1 MVCQVCRI
9 DTETIMNVQI
19 RQGQYNDDYAYFD
32 PKILRGNMDNIP
44 RAKNAFQVR
53 ELFLCISSIISN

>member
-1 MVCQVCRI
+1 M
-9 DTETIMNVQI
+9 QI

-44 RAKNAFQVR
+44 RAKNAFQVKGI
-53 ELFLCISSIISN
+53 LFCTSSIILN

>member
-1 MVCQVCRI
+1 
-9 DTETIMNVQI
+9 MNVQI

-53 ELFLCISSIISN
+53 EIFLLSSSMFLN

>member
-1 MVCQVCRI
+1 
-9 DTETIMNVQI
+9 MNVQI

-53 ELFLCISSIISN
+53 EILLCISSIILN

>member
-1 MVCQVCRI
+1 M
-9 DTETIMNVQI
+9 QI

-44 RAKNAFQVR
+44 RAKNAFQVKR
-53 ELFLCISSIISN
+53 ILFYTSSIILN

>member
-1 MVCQVCRI
+1 
-9 DTETIMNVQI
+9 MNVQI

-44 RAKNAFQVR
+44 RAKNAFQVGKG
-53 ELFLCISSIISN
+53 SNFHLKCLIYLRM

>member
-1 MVCQVCRI
+1 
-9 DTETIMNVQI
+9 MNVQI

-53 ELFLCISSIISN
+53 EILL

>member
-53 ELFLCISSIISN
+53 EILL

>member
-1 MVCQVCRI
+1 M
-9 DTETIMNVQI
+9 QI

-44 RAKNAFQVR
+44 RAKNAFQVTGT
-53 ELFLCISSIISN
+53 LLCTSSIILN

>member
-1 MVCQVCRI
+1 MVGQVCCI
-9 DTETIMNVQI
+9 ETETIMNVQI

-44 RAKNAFQVR
+44 RAKNAFQVTGIS
-53 ELFLCISSIISN
+53 FSISSIISN